1 MESNCEM
8 TTGRCR
14 CRNGCGNCRHPDE
27 EMSAIDMGSSI
38 PLTSTRPGDSG
49 RIVRVLGKSNVN
61 RFLTDLGFVNGER
74 ISVVNKTSG
83 NMILD
88 IKGSRIAIDR
98 MLASR
103 IFLSPE

>member
-1 MESNCEM
+1 
-8 TTGRCR
+8 
-14 CRNGCGNCRHPDE
+14 
-27 EMSAIDMGSSI
+27 MSAIDMRSSI

>member
-1 MESNCEM
+1 
-8 TTGRCR
+8 
-14 CRNGCGNCRHPDE
+14 
-27 EMSAIDMGSSI
+27 MGSSI